1 MNYQEM
7 DILQAILSGH
17 PENQRKIA
25 ELSGC
30 SIGIVNRSLKTL
42 KEEGYVDDGYH
53 VTEKAEKL
61 AKNSRPK
68 RAVILAAG
76 YGMRMIPVQPEC
88 PKGLLTVHGEVL
100 IEHTIRQLRKVG
112 VKEIVV
118 AVGFMLE
125 RYEYLTEEFGVKL
138 VVCRDYATRNN
149 LYSLAAAKDYLE
161 EAYIVPSDIYCYR
174 NPFHPVEFYPWYLAG
189 KDMAEGSGIY
199 VTRGREVLLTDEDST
214 GNRVIGIAYLT
225 KEEGIAVRKRLE
237 ELTREGKNRRL
248 FWEAAASEG
257 KQMTLTARLFGP
269 EDAVEIN
276 TYQQLREIEY
286 YAPILQNDTSRIIR
300 EVFHV
305 KMEDIKDIQVLKKGV
320 TNRSFLFTIKGEK
333 YIMRVPGDGTEEF
346 IDRKAEK
353 EIYDGL
359 AGKGLSEEVVYL
371 DPEKGYKISKFI
383 ENSRAV
389 DETNP
394 KEVAA
399 CMKLARTFHELGLP
413 GSDRLDLFEMIQ
425 YYEDKRE
432 GKPSEYKDY
441 ERTKEHC
448 MSLRSYVKAHAHK
461 PVRAHGDMNPDNFLV
476 SYGNDGEMKV
486 NLIDWEYS
494 AVADPLTDIAAFIT
508 YHMHDRAFA
517 DQVIDAYYPEGCTE
531 ETRLLIYCYIAL
543 WGLYF
548 SNWCEYRRRLGIE
561 TGEFAI
567 TVYRYAKEFYK
578 IFEEEYHHEKD
589 TERK

>member
-189 KDMAEGSGIY
+189 KECLLLSRWNEALAAFGKCVEIQADDAEAHSAIGSIY
-199 VTRGREVLLTDEDST
+199 LQQAHDAYANFNVPLSDPTYTKQKAAINTLYKQSCAAYEKARKFAEDRTDLWLGGLRETYFKLNRGRE
-214 GNRVIGIAYLT
+214 
-225 KEEGIAVRKRLE
+225 
-237 ELTREGKNRRL
+237 
-248 FWEAAASEG
+248 
-257 KQMTLTARLFGP
+257 
-269 EDAVEIN
+269 
-276 TYQQLREIEY
+276 LR
-286 YAPILQNDTSRIIR
+286 
-300 EVFHV
+300 
-305 KMEDIKDIQVLKKGV
+305 
-320 TNRSFLFTIKGEK
+320 
-333 YIMRVPGDGTEEF
+333 
-346 IDRKAEK
+346 
-353 EIYDGL
+353 
-359 AGKGLSEEVVYL
+359 
-371 DPEKGYKISKFI
+371 
-383 ENSRAV
+383 
-389 DETNP
+389 
-394 KEVAA
+394 
-399 CMKLARTFHELGLP
+399 
-413 GSDRLDLFEMIQ
+413 
-425 YYEDKRE
+425 
-432 GKPSEYKDY
+432 
-441 ERTKEHC
+441 
-448 MSLRSYVKAHAHK
+448 
-461 PVRAHGDMNPDNFLV
+461 
-476 SYGNDGEMKV
+476 
-486 NLIDWEYS
+486 
-494 AVADPLTDIAAFIT
+494 
-508 YHMHDRAFA
+508 
-517 DQVIDAYYPEGCTE
+517 
-531 ETRLLIYCYIAL
+531 AL
-543 WGLYF
+543 
-548 SNWCEYRRRLGIE
+548 
-561 TGEFAI
+561 
-567 TVYRYAKEFYK
+567 
-578 IFEEEYHHEKD
+578 
-589 TERK
+589 ERKK